1 MIERKYIGTSFKQIS
16 LFAKKKEKEEIR
28 MDILLD
34 SVGHIDRAISH
45 FYRLTYLQ
53 TFMGKLKLNLKSIK
67 EQESVS
73 VKKAEMFLTPNKP
86 VEKVVDAEFK
96 SVKPFN
102 DGSPFS
108 K

>member
-1 MIERKYIGTSFKQIS
+1 MASSFKEIS
-16 LFAKKKEKEEIR
+16 LYAKKKEKEEIR

-34 SVGHIDRAISH
+34 SIGHIDRAITH
-45 FYRLTYLQ
+45 FYRITYLQ
-53 TFMGKLKLNLKSIK
+53 TFMGQLKINLKTSK
-67 EQESVS
+67 EREAAS
-73 VKKAEMFLTPNKP
+73 VKKVEVYLTPHKP
-86 VEKVVDAEFK
+86 VEKVAEFEFK